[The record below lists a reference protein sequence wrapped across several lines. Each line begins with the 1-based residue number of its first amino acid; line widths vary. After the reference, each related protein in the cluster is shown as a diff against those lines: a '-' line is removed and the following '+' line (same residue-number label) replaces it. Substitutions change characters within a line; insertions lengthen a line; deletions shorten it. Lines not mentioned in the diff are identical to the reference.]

1 MMKTVYYSERQRFNQ
16 WWVWGSAFLGPV
28 LLFLPLLGLILSG
41 SSYIVLLLIFILT
54 FWLPI
59 FLYCIHLDTEVNEYA
74 ISVKFRF
81 FHRSWV
87 EFKFDD
93 IESVEACTY
102 KPIKHYGG
110 WGIRYGFKGKAYNV
124 SGNEGVLINFKDGTN
139 ILIGSLN
146 HEALQLAIEERLKP

>member
-81 FHRSWV
+81 SKCGISSKSEMRIKSFA
-87 EFKFDD
+87 F
-93 IESVEACTY
+93 ACFN
-102 KPIKHYGG
+102 PLRI
-110 WGIRYGFKGKAYNV
+110 
-124 SGNEGVLINFKDGTN
+124 
-139 ILIGSLN
+139 
-146 HEALQLAIEERLKP
+146 

>member
-59 FLYCIHLDTEVNEYA
+59 FLYCIHLDTEVNEFERIIYLENGER
-74 ISVKFRF
+74 ISR
-81 FHRSWV
+81 
-87 EFKFDD
+87 
-93 IESVEACTY
+93 
-102 KPIKHYGG
+102 
-110 WGIRYGFKGKAYNV
+110 N
-124 SGNEGVLINFKDGTN
+124 LILAADGSN
-139 ILIGSLN
+139 
-146 HEALQLAIEERLKP
+146 